1 MNFLVPFVIYD
12 HSWCFEAIALFTVSF
27 SHLHYNVY
35 LTWARGNFGLK
46 LQNSPKLP
54 HIHARLYCNANEK
67 TEPWKGL
74 FEKERAILRT
84 FKTPFVPINHEMYLR
99 SYVFLIGQWRM
110 HKYVIECNRVFS
122 RDVTA
127 AKLVFPNNE
136 MAAMLVYPTDP
147 PGIELY
153 YHTNVFFCFGGKT
166 SLLTMWVKTLYR
178 G

>member
-1 MNFLVPFVIYD
+1 
-12 HSWCFEAIALFTVSF
+12 
-27 SHLHYNVY
+27 
-35 LTWARGNFGLK
+35 
-46 LQNSPKLP
+46 
-54 HIHARLYCNANEK
+54 
-67 TEPWKGL
+67 
-74 FEKERAILRT
+74 
-84 FKTPFVPINHEMYLR
+84 
-99 SYVFLIGQWRM
+99 M

-166 SLLTMWVKTLYR
+166 SLLTM
-178 G
+178 